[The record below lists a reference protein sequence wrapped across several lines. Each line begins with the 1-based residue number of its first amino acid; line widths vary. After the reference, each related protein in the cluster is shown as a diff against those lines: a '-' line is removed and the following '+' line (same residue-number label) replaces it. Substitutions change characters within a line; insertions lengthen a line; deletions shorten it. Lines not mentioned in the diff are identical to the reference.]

1 MADAQDSKSCVGD
14 YVWVQVPS
22 PAFFNPLRKRQH
34 RIRYDSV
41 LLLCA
46 KHGTNL
52 ASESLATGIY
62 RQV

>member
-1 MADAQDSKSCVGD
+1 MVRSNFV
-14 YVWVQVPS
+14 
-22 PAFFNPLRKRQH
+22 NNKRAED
-34 RIRYDSV
+34 IIFSA
-41 LLLCA
+41 LFLCA

>member
-1 MADAQDSKSCVGD
+1 MYKKYCIIKEKVRFCGEAH
-14 YVWVQVPS
+14 
-22 PAFFNPLRKRQH
+22 FLT
-34 RIRYDSV
+34 
-41 LLLCA
+41 CA

>member
-1 MADAQDSKSCVGD
+1 MVKRVSSSE
-14 YVWVQVPS
+14 PS
-22 PAFFNPLRKRQH
+22 PLY
-34 RIRYDSV
+34 IRTLKASREILV
-41 LLLCA
+41 SFLLCA